1 MFDQPKPSTTP
12 TSSAANDFERQA
24 AEAEPGLIA
33 EFVDFLK
40 HSKKW
45 WLTPIIVV
53 LLLIGL
59 LIVLSSSVAAPFIY
73 TLF

>member
-1 MFDQPKPSTTP
+1 MANKKDQQQT
-12 TSSAANDFERQA
+12 QA
-24 AEAEPGLIA
+24 QDLEQQASQSQRGIVG

-53 LLLIGL
+53 LLLVGL
-59 LIVLSSSVAAPFIY
+59 LVVLSGTGAAPFIY

>member
-1 MFDQPKPSTTP
+1 MADQSTPPNKPIPS
-12 TSSAANDFERQA
+12 DFEQQA
-24 AEAEPGLIA
+24 QDTPPGLIA
-33 EFVDFLK
+33 EFVDFLI

-53 LLLIGL
+53 LLLIGT
-59 LIVLSSSVAAPFIY
+59 LIVLSGTAVAPFIY

>member
-1 MFDQPKPSTTP
+1 MADQPQPPVNTP
-12 TSSAANDFERQA
+12 PNDFERQA
-24 AEAEPGLIA
+24 SEAPPGLIA
-33 EFVDFLK
+33 EFIDFLM

-59 LIVLSSSVAAPFIY
+59 LIFLSGTAAAPFIY

>member
-1 MFDQPKPSTTP
+1 MADSNSSP
-12 TSSAANDFERQA
+12 TNMPPNDFERQA
-24 AEAEPGLIA
+24 EEAPPGLIA

-59 LIVLSSSVAAPFIY
+59 LIFLSGTAAAPFIY